1 MNDIRKCQQFSRKQ
15 REEFFSEINDDVTR
29 TCRTSLGVL
38 SIVRAR
44 FHERTPS
51 TRVMRP
57 STDIDILE
65 CFLLRSIN
73 PRTGGAS
80 GMMGIRTSRSGRD
93 RPLLDWT
100 ESDTKIARSSFH
112 CRSTSSVPLGPRR
125 ERPWNY
131 SGDTPGHPDQPIA
144 NAAPAPKSRPG
155 ALCYNNTFSLCLS
168 TNNRGEPQI
177 CRSGHWHDGSVSV
190 PLSRARRPLLC
201 ALHPSSPRLPFPL
214 DEPFHLLRGLP
225 FLSLFLSLGH
235 PVPFTLSGSLAVCG
249 QHHPTPNSGSMI
261 VMSSHPRLLST
272 HYISLS
278 SCSFNI
284 L

>member
-1 MNDIRKCQQFSRKQ
+1 VLCSRDNSIYSVSRSLRLLGPANLCKFYRSRSRTKRSIGMNDIRKCQQFSRKQ

-51 TRVMRP
+51 TRAMRP
-57 STDIDILE
+57 STDIDVLE

-80 GMMGIRTSRSGRD
+80 GMMGIRTSRFGRD

-100 ESDTKIARSSFH
+100 ESDTKIAQSSFH
-112 CRSTSSVPLGPRR
+112 RSTSSVPLGPRR
-125 ERPWNY
+125 ERPRNY

-155 ALCYNNTFSLCLS
+155 ALCYNNTFSLSFDEQSWRAADL
-168 TNNRGEPQI
+168 PQ
-177 CRSGHWHDGSVSV
+177 
-190 PLSRARRPLLC
+190 RPLARWIC
-201 ALHPSSPRLPFPL
+201 IRP
-214 DEPFHLLRGLP
+214 
-225 FLSLFLSLGH
+225 
-235 PVPFTLSGSLAVCG
+235 SLARAAPSPLRPPPFV
-249 QHHPTPNSGSMI
+249 PSFA
-261 VMSSHPRLLST
+261 
-272 HYISLS
+272 LS
-278 SCSFNI
+278 SR
-284 L
+284 